1 LQIGIQ
7 VRKYRKLKKWTLAEL
22 GERAGL
28 RDTTLCEIESGRHNP
43 SIKSLGR
50 IAEALGVDVDY
61 LFKKE

>member
-7 VRKYRKLKKWTLAEL
+7 VRKYRKMKKWTLAEL

-43 SIKSLGR
+43 SIKSLSR
-50 IAEALGVDVDY
+50 IADALGVDVEY
-61 LFKKE
+61 LVRKD